1 MQWKESLK
9 VMQDLNHTYYKMKLH
24 IGGKIK
30 KDGWKIM
37 NIQKNPEVD
46 FIGDLSDLSQ
56 FQDESIEE
64 IYASHVLE
72 HVDQKKALKTLE
84 GVNRVLK
91 TKGKFYISVPDM
103 DTLCHY
109 FISPLANSKIK
120 FHVMRMMFGGQIDK
134 NDYHY
139 FGWNY
144 EFIQDYLKRA
154 NFTKIERVA
163 SFGLFK
169 DTSDYMPYGFPIS
182 LNVIAFK

>member
-1 MQWKESLK
+1 
-9 VMQDLNHTYYKMKLH
+9 MKLH

-64 IYASHVLE
+64 IYTSHVLE
-72 HVDQKKALKTLE
+72 HVDQKNALKTLE

-91 TKGKFYISVPDM
+91 TNGKFYISVPDM
-103 DTLCHY
+103 DTLCHF
-109 FISPLANSKIK
+109 FINPLTDSKIK
-120 FHVMRMMFGGQIDK
+120 FHVMRMMFGGQIDEF
-134 NDYHY
+134 DFHY

-144 EFIQDYLKRA
+144 QFMKDFLTTAGFK
-154 NFTKIERVA
+154 KIEKVK
-163 SFGLFK
+163 SFSLFK
-169 DTSDYMPYGFPIS
+169 DTSDYAPYGVPIS
-182 LNVIAFK
+182 LNVIAYK

>member
-1 MQWKESLK
+1 
-9 VMQDLNHTYYKMKLH
+9 
-24 IGGKIK
+24 
-30 KDGWKIM
+30 M

-64 IYASHVLE
+64 IYTSHVLE
-72 HVDQKKALKTLE
+72 HVDQKNALKTLE

-91 TKGKFYISVPDM
+91 TNGKFYISVPDM
-103 DTLCHY
+103 DTLCH
-109 FISPLANSKIK
+109 FLINPLTDSKIK
-120 FHVMRMMFGGQIDK
+120 FHVLRMMFGGQIDK

-144 EFIQDYLKRA
+144 DFIQDYLKRA
-154 NFTKIERVA
+154 NLTKIERVT

-182 LNVIAFK
+182 LNVIAFKK

>member
-1 MQWKESLK
+1 
-9 VMQDLNHTYYKMKLH
+9 MKLH

-64 IYASHVLE
+64 IYTSHVLE
-72 HVDQKKALKTLE
+72 HVYQKNALKTLE
-84 GVNRVLK
+84 GVNIVLK
-91 TKGKFYISVPDM
+91 INGKFYISVPDM
-103 DTLCHY
+103 DTLCHF
-109 FISPLANSKIK
+109 FINPLTDSKIK

-144 EFIQDYLKRA
+144 DFMQDYLTICGA
-154 NFTKIERVA
+154 
-163 SFGLFK
+163 L
-169 DTSDYMPYGFPIS
+169 YGGVDS
-182 LNVIAFK
+182 HNT

>member
-1 MQWKESLK
+1 M
-9 VMQDLNHTYYKMKLH
+9 
-24 IGGKIK
+24 
-30 KDGWKIM
+30 
-37 NIQKNPEVD
+37 
-46 FIGDLSDLSQ
+46 
-56 FQDESIEE
+56 
-64 IYASHVLE
+64 
-72 HVDQKKALKTLE
+72 E

-109 FISPLANSKIK
+109 FISPLANLKIK

-134 NDYHY
+134 DDYHY

-144 EFIQDYLKRA
+144 EFMQDYLKRA
-154 NFTKIERVA
+154 NFTKTERVA

-182 LNVIAFK
+182 LNVIAFKQ